1 MMKKTATLLILTVA
15 LVGGAGEA
23 RAQLSNAWI
32 VPAAAHVAG
41 VGGTFW
47 RTDLSIHNP
56 QEVELPVV
64 VQALESDRDNSRVP
78 TMDLVLRPWETLNLW
93 DVFGPDEFDLPAS
106 GALLVYV
113 PTSQSCS
120 GIDCDVLV
128 TSRTYTVDPAGGVGE
143 YGQAV
148 NGATLLE
155 GTDWATFAYV
165 AGVLND
171 GQAFRCNV
179 GVASWTPDW
188 TRVQVDVQDADGTI
202 VASETFDVPPFGH
215 HQQRLRTP
223 VVGGSLVFFLVDGPE
238 DSWVYPYASMVD
250 QDTGDPA
257 YFFAKYSG
265 VGVAAKRST
274 RTPESVPAR
283 GRAVHPRAAADGAG
297 RAREGR

>member
-1 MMKKTATLLILTVA
+1 MKNTATLLILTLT
-15 LVGGAGEA
+15 LVGIAGNA
-23 RAQLSNAWI
+23 YAQLSNAWV
-32 VPAAAHVAG
+32 VPAAAHVSG

-56 QEVELPVV
+56 QETGVPVV

-78 TMDLVLRPWETLNLW
+78 TMDLVLQPWETVNLW
-93 DVFGPDEFDLPAS
+93 DVFGPEQFDIPAS
-106 GALLVYV
+106 GAILVYV
-113 PTSQSCS
+113 PTSQPCS
-120 GIDCDVLV
+120 GVDCDLLV
-128 TSRTYTVDPAGGVGE
+128 TSRTYTVDSAGGEGE

-179 GVASWTPDW
+179 GVASWTPAW

-202 VASETFDVPPFGH
+202 VDSETFDVPPFGH
-215 HQQRLRTP
+215 HQQRLRTS
-223 VVGGSLVFFLVDGPE
+223 VVGGSLVFLLVDGPQ
-238 DSWVYPYASMVD
+238 DSWVYPYASVVD

-257 YFFAKYSG
+257 YFFARYSG
-265 VGVAAKRST
+265 VGVVEKRNTPAAL
-274 RTPESVPAR
+274 SVPDR
-283 GRAVHPRAAADGAG
+283 GRAVHPRAAHEGAASG
-297 RAREGR
+297 RKGR